1 MTLEDKIINIISD
14 QLGMGTEE
22 IQTEARFMEDLGADS
37 LDLVELVMAMEDEF
51 GISIPDDKIEEIK
64 TVREAIDYIRRETP
78 GSN

>member
-1 MTLEDKIINIISD
+1 MTLEDKVTNIISE

-22 IQTEARFMEDLGADS
+22 IQPEAKFMEDLGADS

-51 GISIPDDKIEEIK
+51 GISIPDDKVEEIK
-64 TVREAIDYIRRETP
+64 TVQDAVNFIRRETR

>member
-1 MTLEDKIINIISD
+1 MTLEDKVLNIISE

-22 IQTEARFMEDLGADS
+22 IRTEAQFMADLGADS
-37 LDLVELVMAMEDEF
+37 LDIVELVMAMEDEF

-64 TVREAIDYIRRETP
+64 TVQDSIDYIRRETR